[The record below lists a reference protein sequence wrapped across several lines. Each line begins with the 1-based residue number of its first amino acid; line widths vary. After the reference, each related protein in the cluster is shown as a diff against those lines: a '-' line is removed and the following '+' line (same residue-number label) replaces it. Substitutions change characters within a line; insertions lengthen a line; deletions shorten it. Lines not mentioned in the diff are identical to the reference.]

1 MSEIKVFCLHCGQHI
16 QCDES
21 YRGMQINCPT
31 CSQSFAVPKAAQT
44 APPPPA
50 PQLRASQKPEATYLV
65 TKNGTQHGPFTL
77 QVVNSYLESGFLT
90 HDDMAW
96 REGMS
101 DWQTLREI
109 MPPTEFRSTPPS
121 PPSTRRTTAQTKS
134 SDKLKPRAK
143 WWIVSTHVV
152 TAMIAFPVAIGMI
165 LGLVI
170 ELAGIQIPDSMVA
183 VIGFS
188 VVGLLVV
195 LGGAGY
201 SLAYLRDNATTAD
214 WVGCIA
220 PSLISASIL
229 ALIGIVLVAV
239 FAPQIVGGY
248 ALNSLVQIVAFS
260 VMTVNGFRE
269 LEG

>member
-1 MSEIKVFCLHCGQHI
+1 
-16 QCDES
+16 
-21 YRGMQINCPT
+21 
-31 CSQSFAVPKAAQT
+31 
-44 APPPPA
+44 
-50 PQLRASQKPEATYLV
+50 
-65 TKNGTQHGPFTL
+65 
-77 QVVNSYLESGFLT
+77 
-90 HDDMAW
+90 
-96 REGMS
+96 
-101 DWQTLREI
+101 
-109 MPPTEFRSTPPS
+109 
-121 PPSTRRTTAQTKS
+121 
-134 SDKLKPRAK
+134 
-143 WWIVSTHVV
+143 
-152 TAMIAFPVAIGMI
+152 MIAFPVAIGMI

-248 ALNSLVQIVAFS
+248 ALNSLVQMVAFS